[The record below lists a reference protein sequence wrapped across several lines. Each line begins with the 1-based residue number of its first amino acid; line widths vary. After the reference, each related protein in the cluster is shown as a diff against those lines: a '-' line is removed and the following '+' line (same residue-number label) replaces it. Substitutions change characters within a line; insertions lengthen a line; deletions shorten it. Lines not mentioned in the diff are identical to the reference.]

1 MVHDFNS
8 ESWRHLMRLRKVAA
22 EFESSN
28 AASLGYLSTA
38 LATDADVISRLK
50 EKAEEVRYVLAGIT
64 DPLARDILQELADSY
79 EQLGR

>member
-8 ESWRHLMRLRKVAA
+8 ESWRHLMRFRKVAA

-28 AASLGYLSTA
+28 AASRGYLSTA
-38 LATDADVISRLK
+38 LATDDDVISRLK
-50 EKAEEVRYVLAGIT
+50 KKAEAVRFVLAEIT
-64 DPLARDILQELADSY
+64 DPLARDILQELTDSY